1 MAKTKFFSELEKTPI
16 TKAESA
22 AGITKH
28 QKAIYDYIS
37 YLIEEDSKL
46 NEYLKYINSTLA
58 DGIEGDVIYLDEELS
73 EDLVKKLNGYADT
86 FQKLI
91 NNAESIAEELDWL
104 FSKAAKRQ
112 GKINTLLNN
121 DEIL

>member
-1 MAKTKFFSELEKTPI
+1 MVI
-16 TKAESA
+16 
-22 AGITKH
+22 
-28 QKAIYDYIS
+28 
-37 YLIEEDSKL
+37 L
-46 NEYLKYINSTLA
+46 NIIRIFVVLQDLKYINSTLA
-58 DGIEGDVIYLDEELS
+58 NGIEGDVIYLDEELS
-73 EDLVKKLNGYADT
+73 EDLVKKLNGYAET

-91 NNAESIAEELDWL
+91 DNTESIAGEIDWL